1 VPEKRL
7 KVSELTVVGLASVTA
22 PPVPPLPKTASSP
35 EVHVT
40 LEVPF
45 HHWLAVSHAPKP
57 SVWEAVAAFA
67 SQVRVAAEA
76 GEKIDKIAP
85 TVRAWMALISKEY
98 GLMIFGRDNL
108 LLDIPVGE

>member
-1 VPEKRL
+1 VLVKEL
-7 KVSELTVVGLASVTA
+7 KVSEPIVVGLARVTA
-22 PPVPPLPKTASSP
+22 PPAPPLPKTASSP

-76 GEKIDKIAP
+76 GDKIDKIAP
-85 TVRAWMALISKEY
+85 TVRAKMALKFMEWFFMSW
-98 GLMIFGRDNL
+98 FC
-108 LLDIPVGE
+108 